1 MNKKAGCYA
10 LYRGDEFVDV
20 GNLNELANKYHTS
33 VKTLRF
39 KATPT
44 YAARTG
50 YSDTIRVYKLIES
63 VTGDDGCV

>member
-1 MNKKAGCYA
+1 MNKKTGCYA

-20 GNLNELANKYHTS
+20 GNLNELANKYHAS

-44 YAARTG
+44 YAARTS
-50 YSDTIRVYKLIES
+50 YSDTIRVYKLIETTS
-63 VTGDDGCV
+63 GGEKYV

>member
-1 MNKKAGCYA
+1 MNRKTYWYA

-20 GNLNELANKYHTS
+20 GTLRELAVRHHTS

-44 YAARTG
+44 YAARTD
-50 YSDTIRVYKLIES
+50 YADTVRVYKLGNFFGGEEN
-63 VTGDDGCV
+63 D